1 MTCIPKLTFLAH
13 IILVI
18 ISSFQILASS
28 GAGAPDDKPPGDE
41 PLGGKGKQ
49 PDADA
54 AFIPELALAELMEH
68 GVQPVVAPLQKQTAK
83 KFGIRPYVEYDM
95 CPEVRKR
102 RVRPP
107 PRGMPRSEVPL
118 YLEALRRGQSH
129 GEGTESAPVNGEK
142 KGVPAEE
149 SVTSESEESSLDSDA
164 SDVEHY
170 LYEPVK
176 EYHPVDTPP
185 SSDSEE
191 EPEPPKP
198 PNAC

>member
-1 MTCIPKLTFLAH
+1 
-13 IILVI
+13 
-18 ISSFQILASS
+18 
-28 GAGAPDDKPPGDE
+28 
-41 PLGGKGKQ
+41 
-49 PDADA
+49 
-54 AFIPELALAELMEH
+54 
-68 GVQPVVAPLQKQTAK
+68 
-83 KFGIRPYVEYDM
+83 
-95 CPEVRKR
+95 
-102 RVRPP
+102 
-107 PRGMPRSEVPL
+107 
-118 YLEALRRGQSH
+118 
-129 GEGTESAPVNGEK
+129 VNGEK